1 MRNRV
6 IIFALLSLS
15 VFALAQPGASYHDP
29 QNRFS
34 LQAPAGWKTAQLN
47 ADNVQFTSGTAY
59 ATVMVLPGSNG
70 GMFMD
75 AIARQ
80 TGKQWHGFTEVGR
93 GDMRLAGRAAKY
105 VTYSGAN
112 PLGADAYLQMIAV
125 SDQGRTFLCM
135 FSAAKPEYTT
145 LKGAF
150 DKIEQS
156 FQIAASAGGG
166 VPPVPAGAASASPR
180 SPASPTTAPATEA
193 PQSHAAAA
201 GQSNYWVMKK
211 VSVMDE
217 HGFER
222 PMRALSLLVP
232 KDWQFQGNMQYGKAV
247 GCPSNLVTIAFRAN
261 SPDNSTSLEMFPSL
275 NWQWSDDPNTV
286 QMLQANNQQ
295 MARFGAQ
302 GCPVMPVMP
311 AAEYLRRE
319 ILPKARA
326 GARVLGAEP
335 MPDLVQEVQRKV
347 REQEQLA
354 AQMGLRVSMR
364 WDVARLR
371 IAYQLNGR
379 EMEEWLA
386 AVTFAAGIP
395 APTFNIRTGRTGQA
409 MSYSCGAAYLF
420 GMRAPQGQLQGMERF
435 FLMMLSTVQEEPEWQ
450 NRVTQ
455 VIAKM
460 SADNSNAAMQRSQI
474 IAQAGRQQS
483 EIINRGYQE
492 RNKIQDSTAKQFDQ
506 YIRGVQS
513 YRNPNTGETVEL
525 SNQYAHAWASGN
537 DYLLTD
543 SANFNP
549 NTALRGNWTEL
560 TPVKP

>member
-1 MRNRV
+1 MRNSV

-34 LQAPAGWKTAQLN
+34 LQTPAGWKTAQLN

-59 ATVMVLPGSNG
+59 ATVLVLPGSNG

-80 TGKQWHGFTEVGR
+80 TEKQWHGFTEVGR
-93 GDMRLAGRAAKY
+93 GDMSLAGRAAKY
-105 VTYSGAN
+105 VTYSGTN

-135 FSAAKPEYTT
+135 FSASKPEYAA
-145 LKGAF
+145 LKGTF
-150 DKIEQS
+150 DKIGQS

-166 VPPVPAGAASASPR
+166 VTPA
-180 SPASPTTAPATEA
+180 PTG
-193 PQSHAAAA
+193 AAAA

-232 KDWQFQGNMQYGKAV
+232 KDWQFQGNLQYGKAV

-275 NWQWSDDPNTV
+275 KWQWSDDPNTV

-335 MPDLVQEVQRKV
+335 MPDLAQEVQRKV

-364 WDVARLR
+364 WDMARLR

-395 APTFNIRTGRTGQA
+395 APTFNMRTGRMGQA

-420 GMRAPQGQLQGMERF
+420 SMRAPQGQLQGMERF
-435 FLMMLSTVQEEPEWQ
+435 FMMMLSTVQEEPEWQ

-492 RNKIQDSTAKQFDQ
+492 RSKIQDSTAKQFDQ

-525 SNQYAHAWASGN
+525 SNQYGHAWASGN

-549 NTALRGNWTEL
+549 NSALRGNWTEL

>member
-1 MRNRV
+1 
-6 IIFALLSLS
+6 
-15 VFALAQPGASYHDP
+15 
-29 QNRFS
+29 
-34 LQAPAGWKTAQLN
+34 
-47 ADNVQFTSGTAY
+47 
-59 ATVMVLPGSNG
+59 
-70 GMFMD
+70 
-75 AIARQ
+75 
-80 TGKQWHGFTEVGR
+80 
-93 GDMRLAGRAAKY
+93 
-105 VTYSGAN
+105 
-112 PLGADAYLQMIAV
+112 
-125 SDQGRTFLCM
+125 
-135 FSAAKPEYTT
+135 
-145 LKGAF
+145 
-150 DKIEQS
+150 
-156 FQIAASAGGG
+156 
-166 VPPVPAGAASASPR
+166 
-180 SPASPTTAPATEA
+180 
-193 PQSHAAAA
+193 
-201 GQSNYWVMKK
+201 
-211 VSVMDE
+211 
-217 HGFER
+217 
-222 PMRALSLLVP
+222 
-232 KDWQFQGNMQYGKAV
+232 
-247 GCPSNLVTIAFRAN
+247 
-261 SPDNSTSLEMFPSL
+261 
-275 NWQWSDDPNTV
+275 
-286 QMLQANNQQ
+286 MLQANNQQ

-435 FLMMLSTVQEEPEWQ
+435 FMMMLSTVQEEPEWQ

-460 SADNSNAAMQRSQI
+460 SADNSNAAMKSSQI

-492 RNKIQDSTAKQFDQ
+492 RSKIQDSTAKQFDQ